1 MKYAVNQS
9 PPLKLSIPNEQLLY
23 GTNEFV
29 YIYDTRDQVID
40 IRDVMRVFMHPDAK
54 LAMTSGAKVDYIMSR
69 KISVPVNKENVL
81 KYGILS
87 PMFQDVI
94 PDNIILEI
102 PPEKDYLTKP
112 ELFLLDLLSN
122 YEWDRP
128 INFLNMA
135 GDLQVGIKDYL
146 MYDGY
151 SYRLTP
157 IKTGASS
164 SNVGL
169 ADPEYLYD
177 LLMNVF
183 KFDAVSADDYFIDYQ
198 NLYTHLGVM
207 SLPSMFVTCSDFY
220 LKLGQDERV
229 KAILDKYR
237 QVMQHYPMEAI
248 PIGLSGADLAAIDV
262 MENYIKIGCVDEAR
276 SMALEYSKEILTT
289 AAFYLEF
296 YRYAKSDF
304 DQCSSFIYYFANR
317 LRQNGVEDLAD
328 QVENLLDQM
337 VKSVNG

>member
-1 MKYAVNQS
+1 M
-9 PPLKLSIPNEQLLY
+9 
-23 GTNEFV
+23 
-29 YIYDTRDQVID
+29 
-40 IRDVMRVFMHPDAK
+40 
-54 LAMTSGAKVDYIMSR
+54 
-69 KISVPVNKENVL
+69 NKENVL

-87 PMFQDVI
+87 PLFKDVI
-94 PDNIILEI
+94 PDNIVLEI
-102 PPEKDYLTKP
+102 PADKEYLTKP

-135 GDLQVGIKDYL
+135 GDLQIGIKDYL

-151 SYRLTP
+151 SYRFVP

-169 ADPEYLYD
+169 ADPDYLYNLIMD
-177 LLMNVF
+177 VF
-183 KFDAVSADDYFIDYQ
+183 KFDAISADDYFIDYQ

-207 SLPSMFVTCSDFY
+207 SLPNMFVTCSDFY
-220 LKLGQDERV
+220 LKLGQEERV

-237 QVMQHYPMEAI
+237 QVMRRYPIEGI
-248 PIGLSGADLAAIDV
+248 PIGLTGADLAAIDV
-262 MENYIKIGCVDEAR
+262 VENYLKIGCVDEAR
-276 SMALEYSKEILTT
+276 ALALQYSKDILTT

-296 YRYAKSDF
+296 YKYAKSDF
-304 DQCSSFIYYFANR
+304 DQCTSFIYYFANR

-328 QVENLLDQM
+328 QVEKLLDDM
-337 VKSVNG
+337 VNAVNDSIIDRG